1 MSNFLVG
8 SAENKQYNI
17 SGADKQLVHASACV
31 SLKHCNCN
39 TKRR

>member
-1 MSNFLVG
+1 MSKFLVG

-17 SGADKQLVHASACV
+17 SADKQLVHASACV

-39 TKRR
+39 TKRS